1 MTDSDLESV
10 DPVESTDWDAMY
22 GAAEQVWSGNPNGV
36 LVSELAGRAPG
47 TAVDVGCG
55 EGADAVWLARQ
66 GWQVTALDVSA
77 TALAR
82 AARQAA
88 DAGVQVDFVHAGLL
102 DFDPRPARFDL
113 VNVQYPGLLHE
124 GGRSVSAL
132 LDLVAPGGTL
142 LFVHHAELSGHAAHD
157 HSEHTGPAGV
167 DPADYVLPADVHA
180 ALGGDWIVE
189 VFEERSRSVATGA
202 GAGYTKDLVL
212 KACRRGAAAG
222 GSAAA
227 TPREPRAQQPR

>member
-1 MTDSDLESV
+1 MAD
-10 DPVESTDWDAMY
+10 DPVESADWDALY
-22 GAAEQVWSGNPNGV
+22 DAAEQVWSGNPNGV
-36 LVSELAGRAPG
+36 LVSEVSGHAPG
-47 TAVDVGCG
+47 TAIDVGCG
-55 EGADAVWLARQ
+55 EGADAVWLARH

-82 AARQAA
+82 AARHAT
-88 DAGVQVDFVHAGLL
+88 DAGVEVDFVHAGLL
-102 DFDPRPARFDL
+102 DFDRRSTRFDL

-124 GGRSVSAL
+124 DGRSIAAL
-132 LDLVAPGGTL
+132 LDLVAPGGIL

-157 HSEHTGPAGV
+157 HSDHTGPAGV
-167 DPADYVLPADVHA
+167 DPADYVLPADVHV
-180 ALGGDWIVE
+180 ALDGEWTIE

-212 KACRRGAAAG
+212 KAARRGAAAG

-227 TPREPRAQQPR
+227 TPREPRAPQPR